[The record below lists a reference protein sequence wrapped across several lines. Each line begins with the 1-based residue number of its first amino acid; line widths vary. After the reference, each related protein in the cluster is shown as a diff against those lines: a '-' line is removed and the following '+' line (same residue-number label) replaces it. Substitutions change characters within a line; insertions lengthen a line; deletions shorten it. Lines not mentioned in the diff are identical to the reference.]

1 MSKSRE
7 YLTKNLWLAAILIVV
22 GLAAGV
28 LLTARMDWTAPSNA
42 QSAPPVNYNYTA
54 SSTPLVMPNG
64 ESPFVA
70 VAERVSPT
78 VVNITTD
85 RKVTQNDQMD
95 DFFRDS
101 PFWEFFHPDQSTPQR
116 PRKQREFHMPASGS
130 GIIISRDGYILTNN
144 HMVEESDKVTVKL
157 QNGREY
163 TAETIGTDPETD
175 VAVIKVDH
183 TFEPTEVAAIGNSDD
198 IKIGDWAVAVG
209 NPLGLDWTLTVGV
222 ISARGRSNL
231 AIQGGGP
238 SYQDFI
244 QTDASIN
251 FGNSGGPLCNIHGE
265 VIGVNTAI
273 NPSGQGIGFAIP
285 MNLAMKVVDQLRT
298 SGAVS
303 RGYLGLLPRELTS
316 DLRSAV
322 DLPEEENGV
331 FVERVDKGTPA
342 EEGGLQAGDVIT
354 EFAGKKIKDV
364 TQFRML
370 VADQKPGQS
379 VTAEVWREGKK
390 HESTFML
397 GDRAKLASF
406 LGRKEKDSAE
416 DAEPAKEKWLGIEVQ
431 PITEAVARALNL
443 DDQSGVIVTDV
454 DPDGPAAD
462 KLQERDIIIE
472 IDRKPVESVDD
483 FREISKNL
491 KREKRAILFRLI
503 RNGQRTFE
511 AVEP

>member
-1 MSKSRE
+1 M
-7 YLTKNLWLAAILIVV
+7 AAGIT
-22 GLAAGV
+22 AGV
-28 LLTARMDWTAPSNA
+28 LFTAQMEWTAASNA
-42 QSAPPVNYNYTA
+42 ESAAPPVNYQYAA
-54 SSTPLVMPNG
+54 SSIPLITPSG

-70 VAERVSPT
+70 VAERVAPT
-78 VVNITTD
+78 VVNVTTD
-85 RKVTQNDQMD
+85 RKVMQSDQFD
-95 DFFRDS
+95 EFFRDS
-101 PFWEFFHPDQSTPQR
+101 PFWEFFHRDQQQQQQQ
-116 PRKQREFHMPASGS
+116 PRRQREFHMPATGS

-144 HMVEESDKVTVKL
+144 HVVEEADKVTVKVRS
-157 QNGREY
+157 GREY

-175 VAVIKVDH
+175 IAVIKVDH
-183 TFEPTEVAAIGNSDD
+183 TFEPGEIAAIGNSDD
-198 IKIGDWAVAVG
+198 IKIGDWAVAMG

-285 MNLAMKVVDQLRT
+285 MNMAMKVVEQLRS

-316 DLRSAV
+316 ELRSAV
-322 DLPEEENGV
+322 DLPEGEDGV

-342 EEGGLQAGDVIT
+342 ESGGLQAGDVIT
-354 EFAGKKIKDV
+354 GFAGKEIHDV

-370 VADQKPGQS
+370 VADQAPGQS
-379 VTAEVWREGKK
+379 VTAEVWRDGKK
-390 HESTFML
+390 QNYSFML

-406 LGRKEKDSAE
+406 LGRGEQKGKEQPST
-416 DAEPAKEKWLGIEVQ
+416 KESWLGVEVG
-431 PITEAVARALNL
+431 PVTDDLARALDL
-443 DDQSGVIVTDV
+443 DGVYGVIVTNV
-454 DPDGPAAD
+454 NQDGPAAG
-462 KLQERDIIIE
+462 KLQERDVVIE
-472 IDRKPVESVDD
+472 IDRKPIDSIED
-483 FREISKNL
+483 FRTVSKNL

-503 RNGQRTFE
+503 RDGVRTFE

>member
-1 MSKSRE
+1 MSKTRE
-7 YLTKNLWLAAILIVV
+7 HLTRNLWVAGLLVVV
-22 GLAAGV
+22 GIVAGV
-28 LLTARMDWTAPSNA
+28 LLTARMEWTTPSQA
-42 QSAPPVNYNYTA
+42 ESAAAPPVNYNYAA
-54 SSTPLVMPNG
+54 SSIPLVTPSG

-70 VAERVSPT
+70 VAERVAPT
-78 VVNITTD
+78 VVNITSD
-85 RKVTQNDQMD
+85 RKVAQSDQFD
-95 DFFRDS
+95 EFFRDS
-101 PFWEFFHPDQSTPQR
+101 PFWEFFHRNQDEPQR
-116 PRKQREFHMPASGS
+116 PRRQREFHMPATGS

-144 HMVEESDKVTVKL
+144 HVVEGADKVTVKVL
-157 QNGREY
+157 NGREY

-183 TFEPTEVAAIGNSDD
+183 TFEASEIAAIGNSDD
-198 IKIGDWAVAVG
+198 IKIGDWAVAMG

-222 ISARGRSNL
+222 VSARGRSNL

-285 MNLAMKVVDQLRT
+285 VNMAMKVVDQLR
-298 SGAVS
+298 SNGAVS
-303 RGYLGLLPRELTS
+303 RGYLGLLPRELTGE
-316 DLRSAV
+316 LRSAV
-322 DLPEEENGV
+322 DLPESENGV

-342 EEGGLQAGDVIT
+342 EEGGLQAGDVII
-354 EFAGKKIKDV
+354 EFANKKVKDV

-370 VADQKPGQS
+370 VADQPPGQS
-379 VTAEVWREGKK
+379 VSATVWREGNKQDM
-390 HESTFML
+390 SFML

-406 LGRKEKDSAE
+406 LGRNEKEAE
-416 DAEPAKEKWLGIEVQ
+416 VEPTKESWMGIEVE
-431 PITEAVARALNL
+431 PVTEAVARALDL
-443 DDQSGVIVTDV
+443 DGVYGVIVTDV

-462 KLQERDIIIE
+462 KLQERDVIIE
-472 IDRKPVESVDD
+472 IDRKTVDSMDD
-483 FREISKNL
+483 FREISKTL

-503 RNGQRTFE
+503 REGQRTFE
-511 AVEP
+511 AIEP

>member
-1 MSKSRE
+1 MSKLSEPKTR
-7 YLTKNLWLAAILIVV
+7 NLWVAAILV
-22 GLAAGV
+22 AAGLVTGV
-28 LLTARMDWTAPSNA
+28 LFTARMDWTPASVA
-42 QSAPPVNYNYTA
+42 ESSAPPVNYQYA
-54 SSTPLVMPNG
+54 VSSIPLVTPEG

-70 VAERVSPT
+70 VAERVAPT

-85 RKVTQNDQMD
+85 RKVTQNDQME

-101 PFWEFFHPDQSTPQR
+101 PFWEFFHRDQPQQRQRR
-116 PRKQREFHMPASGS
+116 PREYHMPATGS
-130 GIIISRDGYILTNN
+130 GIIISKDGYILTNN
-144 HMVEESDKVTVKL
+144 HVVEEADKVIVKVRS
-157 QNGREY
+157 GREY
-163 TAETIGTDPETD
+163 TAEIIGTDPETD

-183 TFEPTEVAAIGNSDD
+183 AFDPGEVAAIGNSDD
-198 IKIGDWAVAVG
+198 IKIGDWAVAMG

-244 QTDASIN
+244 QTDAAIN

-273 NPSGQGIGFAIP
+273 NPSGQGVGFAIP
-285 MNLAMKVVDQLRT
+285 ANMAMKVVDQLRS

-303 RGYLGLLPRELTS
+303 RGYLGLLPRELTNE
-316 DLRSAV
+316 LRSAV
-322 DLPEEENGV
+322 DLPESETGV
-331 FVERVDKGTPA
+331 FVERVDNGTPA
-342 EEGGLQAGDVIT
+342 EEGGMEAGDVIT
-354 EFAGKKIKDV
+354 KFAGEKIKDV
-364 TQFRML
+364 AQFRML

-379 VTAEVWREGKK
+379 VSAEVWREGKK
-390 HESTFML
+390 QDFSFML

-406 LGRKEKDSAE
+406 LGRNNEQQSE
-416 DAEPAKEKWLGIEVQ
+416 AEPSKESWLGIEVE
-431 PITEAVARALNL
+431 PVTEAVARALDL
-443 DDQSGVIVTDV
+443 DGVYGVIVTDV
-454 DPDGPAAD
+454 DPDGPSAD
-462 KLQERDIIIE
+462 KLQERDVIIE
-472 IDRKPVESVDD
+472 IDRKAVDSMDD

-491 KREKRAILFRLI
+491 KREQRAILFRLI